1 MVYRV
6 SREEFIEYIRSVVT
20 SVDAVGVEGW
30 EMGREV
36 TEERRSPVYYTAVV
50 CSKQFPKR

>member
-1 MVYRV
+1 M
-6 SREEFIEYIRSVVT
+6 RELCGEKKKKRKKVT

-50 CSKQFPKR
+50 SSKQFPKR